1 MTVLEQLIQDALN
14 HQGGHIRTDGNGD
27 ITQFIP
33 TQPASVRRLSLD
45 DVLTPKG
52 GKQTTFNG
60 VIAERSLVALAGAAI
75 VRITENTQVSDLSG
89 DQRKPLTFRQV
100 PGKFVTINPGKF
112 AAVPD
117 GQELTDSGVPYLVA
131 SYDSAN
137 VPSYGVG
144 FTLSRQQ
151 LKHEFPDDTV
161 LRAVNSAIERGI
173 ADLAD
178 FILLDHLATAGQ
190 VLTDATFKGL
200 AKAAAARG
208 LRWDEIRA
216 IVGGDCTGLEVDGA
230 GILRAFGVR
239 AEITNQTTKTIVGA
253 FNRAAIGIDDELRVT
268 AKRVLNG
275 GVEVLVWANAMPLVP
290 DATAFWVA

>member
-1 MTVLEQLIQDALN
+1 MTVLEQLIQEALN
-14 HQGGHIRTDGNGD
+14 HQGGHARFDGNGE

-33 TQPASVRRLSLD
+33 VEPASVRYLSLN

-52 GKQTTFNG
+52 GSQTTFNG
-60 VIAERSLVALAGAAI
+60 VLAERSLVAQAGATI
-75 VRITENTQVSDLSG
+75 IRQPGPITQNANDNVTMKKVVD
-89 DQRKPLTFRQV
+89 R
-100 PGKFVTINPGKF
+100 FVVIEAGKF
-112 AAVPD
+112 AKVAD
-117 GQELTDSGVPYLVA
+117 GAELQVSGKPYLVA
-131 SYDSAN
+131 SYDSTNA
-137 VPSYGVG
+137 PSYGVG
-144 FTLSRQQ
+144 FTLTRQQ

-161 LRAVNSAIERGI
+161 LRAVNTAIEHGI

-178 FILLDHLATAGQ
+178 FILLSHLATVGQ
-190 VLTDATFKGL
+190 ALTDTTFKGL

-216 IVGGDCTGLEVDGA
+216 IVGGDCVGLEVDGA
-230 GILRAFGVR
+230 GILRAFGAR
-239 AEITNQTTKTIVGA
+239 AEITNQTDSTIVGA

>member
-1 MTVLEQLIQDALN
+1 MTVLQQLIQDALN

-27 ITQFIP
+27 VTQVIP
-33 TQPASVRRLSLD
+33 VTPAAVRYLSLNE
-45 DVLTPKG
+45 VLTPKG
-52 GKQTTFNG
+52 GSQTTFNA
-60 VIAERSLVALAGAAI
+60 ILAERSLVAQAGATI
-75 VRITENTQVSDLSG
+75 MRQPGPMTQSANDNVTMKKVAD
-89 DQRKPLTFRQV
+89 R
-100 PGKFVTINPGKF
+100 FVVIEPGKF
-112 AAVPD
+112 AKVAD
-117 GQELTDSGVPYLVA
+117 GAELQVSGKPYLVA

-144 FTLSRQQ
+144 FTLTRQQ

-161 LRAVNSAIERGI
+161 LRAVNTAIERGI

-178 FILLDHLATAGQ
+178 FILLDHLATVGQ

-216 IVGGDCTGLEVDGA
+216 IVGGECTGLEVDGA
-230 GILRAFGVR
+230 GILRAFGAR
-239 AEITNQTTKTIVGA
+239 AEITNQTDSTIVGA

>member
-1 MTVLEQLIQDALN
+1 MTVLQQLIQDALN

-27 ITQFIP
+27 VTQVIP
-33 TQPASVRRLSLD
+33 VTPAAVRYLSLNE
-45 DVLTPKG
+45 VLTPKG
-52 GKQTTFNG
+52 GSQTTFNA
-60 VIAERSLVALAGAAI
+60 ILAERSLVAQAGAVI
-75 VRITENTQVSDLSG
+75 IRQPGPMTQTANANVTM
-89 DQRKPLTFRQV
+89 KQV
-100 PGKFVTINPGKF
+100 ADRFVVIEPGKF
-112 AAVPD
+112 AKVAD
-117 GQELTDSGVPYLVA
+117 GAELQVSGKPYLVA
-131 SYDSAN
+131 AYDSAN

-144 FTLSRQQ
+144 FTLTRQQ

-161 LRAVNSAIERGI
+161 LRAVNTAIERGI

-178 FILLDHLATAGQ
+178 FILLDHLATVGQ

-216 IVGGDCTGLEVDGA
+216 IVGGECTGLEVDGA
-230 GILRAFGVR
+230 GILRAFGAR
-239 AEITNQTTKTIVGA
+239 AEITNQTDSTIVGA
-253 FNRAAIGIDDELRVT
+253 FNCAAIGIDDELRVT

-275 GVEVLVWANAMPLVP
+275 GVEVMVWANAMPLVP